1 MCKSLNK
8 TENDIVRLSQAM
20 DALAKLIISKQK
32 DGSQLQVEYEH
43 KLKELEKFIN
53 LLLGLHESTGGSVMN
68 TSVLDKV
75 LRNGIEIL
83 EKDDQKYALIPVK
96 ARTEGDTTHII
107 QGATSKKSSKK
118 KKNKIKCSFCQQVGH
133 TRARC
138 GVRLTVPPGITREPS
153 KR

>member
-133 TRARC
+133 TRAVSYTHLIRK
-138 GVRLTVPPGITREPS
+138 P
-153 KR
+153 